1 MILVDFASG
10 SVNSLSLTWDKI
22 FPSWQW
28 DRFVAMWTDAR
39 LGDICRRISWAEERE
54 RVISPSSDKTIN
66 TDNLISR
73 GQGRRLWVIHHKQGH
88 PVDTLCTW
96 LSHAP
101 WYLHF
106 TWGTASKCHADYVA
120 SIMMTDC
127 LVCSWHSS
135 CHDVTPDKWGRS
147 IRDWPRTWLG
157 SVQWQHISHDQE
169 TRPHTPR
176 VCSHVRCWV
185 ISWLSELLNI
195 LYWGILLRMSGVVL
209 KASQYLAGLFQ
220 WSKWASQMDFQK
232 FYNFHIFSHHRP
244 HIKISKEPSSISWYP
259 LWRW

>member
-1 MILVDFASG
+1 MAVTCTLVFTLYMGHYIKMLCRLCCLYYD
-10 SVNSLSLTWDKI
+10 
-22 FPSWQW
+22 
-28 DRFVAMWTDAR
+28 DR
-39 LGDICRRISWAEERE
+39 
-54 RVISPSSDKTIN
+54 
-66 TDNLISR
+66 
-73 GQGRRLWVIHHKQGH
+73 
-88 PVDTLCTW
+88 
-96 LSHAP
+96 
-101 WYLHF
+101 
-106 TWGTASKCHADYVA
+106 
-120 SIMMTDC
+120 C

-185 ISWLSELLNI
+185 ISCSVDSLSSWI
-195 LYWGILLRMSGVVL
+195 FFIGGILLRMSGVIL
-209 KASQYLAGLFQ
+209 KASQYLARLFQ

>member
-1 MILVDFASG
+1 MYNIHIIAPYLSPEHPRSWFLLILPLDLLIPCHWLEIKYFHRGNETDLSRCGLMPGWVTSAGG
-10 SVNSLSLTWDKI
+10 S
-22 FPSWQW
+22 
-28 DRFVAMWTDAR
+28 
-39 LGDICRRISWAEERE
+39 AELRRE
-54 RVISPSSDKTIN
+54 RVISPGSDKTIN
-66 TDNLISR
+66 TDNLISG

-88 PVDTLCTW
+88 QWSTW

-106 TWGTASKCHADYVA
+106 TWCTASKCHADYVA

-195 LYWGILLRMSGVVL
+195 LYWGNPPKNVR
-209 KASQYLAGLFQ
+209 
-220 WSKWASQMDFQK
+220 
-232 FYNFHIFSHHRP
+232 
-244 HIKISKEPSSISWYP
+244 SSIES
-259 LWRW
+259 